1 MLALSSFT
9 WAVAGGLALA
19 SILILMRVTVA
30 LIGRIKDLTKTLSGA
45 SGQLNEAMEAMRADL
60 DQVNEGLAG
69 LRKDQPE

>member
-1 MLALSSFT
+1 MIALSSLT
-9 WAVAGGLALA
+9 WFVAVGIALA
-19 SILILMRVTVA
+19 TILVLIRVTLS

-45 SGQLNEAMEAMRADL
+45 SSQMNEAMEAMRADL